1 MRNKVGMNN
10 HGENPAT
17 IASGQPLAI
26 VGGKYNGK
34 RAVARMCKG
43 KVTTEKMIYVT
54 IDQGPN
60 RDKTDTCIMKA
71 NVDVTTTLGWSQ
83 HLLHR
88 LSPNKEL
95 TSNYQGTPTPSARN
109 DSTRTGRNGSIL
121 QLEIGAMQKQFDRVI
136 DLVTE
141 DAEIEVGK
149 QFFEETWKD
158 FLGILNER
166 IRDELQNHAL

>member
-1 MRNKVGMNN
+1 MINKVWLNT
-10 HGENPAT
+10 HGENPAP
-17 IASGQPLAI
+17 IAGGQPLAI

-34 RAVARMCKG
+34 RAVARMCDG

-60 RDKTDTCIMKA
+60 RDTIETRILKVNA
-71 NVDVTTTLGWSQ
+71 DVTTTHGWNR

-88 LSPNKEL
+88 LSPN
-95 TSNYQGTPTPSARN
+95 NPGTPTPSARK
-109 DSTRTGRNGSIL
+109 DWTRPGRNGSIL